1 MANKTYEI
9 ITNKIIQQL
18 EDAIATGTKFRW
30 VKGWNSGCVP
40 TGNFISYL
48 GNDFRPYR
56 GINQLILPQGLFL
69 TYNQL
74 LDFQKKYPDRQFKIK
89 QGCKKHTVYFYKM
102 NDITV
107 KNEETGKDEVKKIP
121 LLRFYSVFH
130 YEDIE
135 GLDEFVVIPEYQH
148 TLTENM
154 EKAEAIIED
163 YCTRDN
169 LQFEIVEKSDRC
181 FYVPSKHIVN
191 VPPSKQFKSI
201 NEYYSTV
208 FHELVHATSK
218 TLGREVK
225 NGFGSEKYSFEE
237 LVAEIGSQM
246 LCNVLGIADSDTDQN
261 SIAYLQSWLKHLKE
275 NEPSTIVKASTKAQ
289 QAVDLIL
296 CGNTIQTEN
305 VA

>member
-1 MANKTYEI
+1 MANNKIYEI

-18 EDAIATGTKFRW
+18 EDAIVSGTKFKW
-30 VKGWNSGCVP
+30 IKGWNSGNPP
-40 TGNFISYL
+40 TGNFISYVS
-48 GNDFRPYR
+48 NNFTPYR
-56 GINQLILPQGLFL
+56 GINQLLLDGLYL

-74 LDFQKKYPDRQFKIK
+74 LDFQKKYPDRQFHIK

-102 NDITV
+102 NEIVV
-107 KNEETGKDEVKKIP
+107 KNEDGEEELKTIP
-121 LLRFYSVFH
+121 LIRFYNVFS
-130 YEDIE
+130 YKDIE
-135 GLDEFVVIPEYQH
+135 GLEEFVVIPEYEH
-148 TLTENM
+148 SLTDNM
-154 EKAEAIIED
+154 QKADAIIKEF
-163 YCTRDN
+163 CERDS
-169 LQFEIVEKSDRC
+169 LIFKVVAKSDRC
-181 FYVPSKHIVN
+181 FYKPSKHEVS

-296 CGNTIQTEN
+296 CGNTTQTEN

>member
-56 GINQLILPQGLFL
+56 GINALLLSGLHL

-107 KNEETGKDEVKKIP
+107 KNEETGEDEVKTIP

-130 YEDIE
+130 YEDIV

-201 NEYYSTV
+201 NEYYKSV
-208 FHELVHATSK
+208 FHELVHSTSK
-218 TLGREVK
+218 TLERKVSSKRDLET
-225 NGFGSEKYSFEE
+225 YSFEE

-246 LCNVLGIADSDTDQN
+246 LCSSLGIADDESDTN

-275 NEPSTIVKASTKAQ
+275 NDSSTIVKAANQAQ
-289 QAVDLIL
+289 KAVDYIL
-296 CGNTIQTEN
+296 NVKFNTEE
-305 VA
+305 AAA

>member
-56 GINQLILPQGLFL
+56 GINQLILPQGLYL

-74 LDFQKKYPDRQFKIK
+74 LDFQKKYPDKQFKIK

-107 KNEETGKDEVKKIP
+107 KNEETGEDEVKTIP

-130 YEDIE
+130 YEDIV

-201 NEYYSTV
+201 NEYYKSV
-208 FHELVHATSK
+208 FHELVHSTSK
-218 TLGREVK
+218 TLERKVSSKRDLET
-225 NGFGSEKYSFEE
+225 YSFEE

-246 LCNVLGIADSDTDQN
+246 LCSSLGIADDESDTN

-275 NEPSTIVKASTKAQ
+275 NDSSTIVKAANQAQ
-289 QAVDLIL
+289 KAVDYIL
-296 CGNTIQTEN
+296 NVKFNTEE
-305 VA
+305 AAA